1 VAPALS
7 CCCPPGGDYRL
18 ERKLLQ
24 TFNEDIKGLKNVSQ
38 KNRGKGDMVVDLY
51 YAGRISDLVDL
62 LMDTFEKD
70 EQLKNWNPEIQGN
83 RVVFK

>member
-1 VAPALS
+1 
-7 CCCPPGGDYRL
+7 
-18 ERKLLQ
+18 
-24 TFNEDIKGLKNVSQ
+24 
-38 KNRGKGDMVVDLY
+38 VVDLY